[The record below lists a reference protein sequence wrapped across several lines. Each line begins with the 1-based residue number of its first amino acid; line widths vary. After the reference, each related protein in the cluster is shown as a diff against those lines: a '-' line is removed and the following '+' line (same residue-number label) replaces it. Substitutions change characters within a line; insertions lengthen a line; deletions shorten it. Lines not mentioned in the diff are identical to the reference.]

1 MLIIVKNTLVEINI
15 AWKKIKKRNK
25 ENEKYED
32 SHDRIFKDIDI

>member
-25 ENEKYED
+25 ENEK
-32 SHDRIFKDIDI
+32 SGI

>member
-25 ENEKYED
+25 ESRMGDK
-32 SHDRIFKDIDI
+32 K

>member
-25 ENEKYED
+25 EHETYG
-32 SHDRIFKDIDI
+32 I

>member
-25 ENEKYED
+25 ENEKY
-32 SHDRIFKDIDI
+32 RI

>member
-25 ENEKYED
+25 ENEKYGT
-32 SHDRIFKDIDI
+32 

>member
-25 ENEKYED
+25 EDKKY
-32 SHDRIFKDIDI
+32 DI

>member
-25 ENEKYED
+25 EIQEYDGICLFTEPEML
-32 SHDRIFKDIDI
+32 